1 MLSTTRLM
9 AAGVCLAAL
18 TLAGAGGAG
27 AEEPKVLNVYNWS
40 DYIGE
45 DTLERFTKET
55 GIAVQY
61 DVYDSNEMLEAKLFS
76 GSSGYD
82 VVVPTSPF
90 MARQVQAGILMPLDK
105 AKVPNWGKQDPGLLQ
120 VLENADPGNAHA
132 AIYMWGTNGLGIN
145 VEKVKAAL
153 GDDVP
158 LDSYDLLFKPEYAS
172 KLAGCGI
179 YVFDSAFE
187 VLPVVLGYLGLD
199 PNSDSAEDYKK
210 AEEVMMSIRPYIRKF
225 HSSEYINALANG
237 DICMALGYS
246 GDIFI
251 AQGRAEE
258 SGNGVTLDY
267 IIPKEGT
274 AVWFDTL
281 VIPKD
286 APHPGNAHA
295 FIDFILRPDV
305 IAGVSNYVW
314 YANGVPE
321 SLPLVDEAV
330 RTNPSINPP
339 DDIMK
344 KLYAV
349 KPASQ
354 ALDRLRTRTFA
365 RIKTGV

>member
-1 MLSTTRLM
+1 MKTITRVAAAGICLAVAAM
-9 AAGVCLAAL
+9 AAA
-18 TLAGAGGAG
+18 TGAS

-45 DTLERFTKET
+45 DTLDRFTAET

-90 MARQVQAGILMPLDK
+90 MARQVQAGILRKLDK
-105 AKVPNWGKQDPGLLQ
+105 ASIPNWSKQDPALLD
-120 VLENADPGNAHA
+120 VLTSADPGNEHA
-132 AIYMWGTNGLGIN
+132 AIYLWGTNGLGLN
-145 VEKVKAAL
+145 VDKVKAIL
-153 GDDVP
+153 GEDAP

-172 KLAGCGI
+172 KLADCGI

-187 VLPVVLGYLGLD
+187 VLPVALAYLGLD
-199 PNSDSAEDYKK
+199 PNSDRPEDYKK
-210 AEEVMMSIRPYIRKF
+210 AEELMMSIRPYIRKF
-225 HSSEYINALANG
+225 HSSEYINAIANG
-237 DICMALGYS
+237 DICMAMGYS

-258 SGNGVTLDY
+258 AANGVTIDY
-267 IIPKEGT
+267 VIPKEGT
-274 AVWFDTL
+274 MVWFDTL
-281 VIPKD
+281 VIPAD
-286 APHPGNAHA
+286 APHPENAHA
-295 FIDFILRPDV
+295 FVDFLLRPD
-305 IAGVSNYVW
+305 IMADISNYVW

-321 SLPLVDEAV
+321 SLPMVDEEV
-330 RTNPSINPP
+330 RTNPAINPP
-339 DDIMK
+339 PEIMA
-344 KLYAV
+344 KLFAV

>member
-1 MLSTTRLM
+1 MKTFTRLL
-9 AAGVCLAAL
+9 AAGVCLAAM
-18 TLAGAGGAG
+18 TAAAATGATA
-27 AEEPKVLNVYNWS
+27 AEPKVLNVYNWS

-45 DTLERFTKET
+45 DTLEKFTAET

-90 MARQVQAGILMPLDK
+90 MARQVQADILMPLDK
-105 AKVPNWGKQDPGLLQ
+105 AKIPNWGKQDPALLE
-120 VLENADPGNAHA
+120 VLTSADPGNAHA
-132 AIYMWGTNGLGIN
+132 AIYLWGTNGLGLN
-145 VEKVKAAL
+145 VDKIKAIL
-153 GDDVP
+153 GPDAP

-172 KLAGCGI
+172 KLAECGI
-179 YVFDSAFE
+179 YIFDSAFE
-187 VLPVVLGYLGLD
+187 VLPVALAYLGLD
-199 PNSDSAEDYKK
+199 PNSASAEDYKK
-210 AEEVMMSIRPYIRKF
+210 AEELMLSIRPYIRKF
-225 HSSEYINALANG
+225 HSSEYINAIANG
-237 DICMALGYS
+237 DICMAMGYS

-251 AQGRAEE
+251 AQSRAEE
-258 SGNGVTLDY
+258 AKNGVNIEY
-267 IIPKEGT
+267 VIPKEGT
-274 AVWFDTL
+274 MVWFDTL

-286 APHPGNAHA
+286 APHPENAHA
-295 FIDFILRPDV
+295 FIDFLLRPD
-305 IAGVSNYVW
+305 IMAGISNYVW

-339 DDIMK
+339 PEIMA
-344 KLYAV
+344 KLFAV

-354 ALDRLRTRTFA
+354 DLDRLRTRTFA